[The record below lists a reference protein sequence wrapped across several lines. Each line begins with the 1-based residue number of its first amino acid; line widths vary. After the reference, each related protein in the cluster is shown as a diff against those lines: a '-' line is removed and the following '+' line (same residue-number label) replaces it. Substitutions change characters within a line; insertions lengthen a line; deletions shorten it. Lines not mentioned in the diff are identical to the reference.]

1 MSERQKSKL
10 EDRTKQLLE
19 VADRLEQFTHLS
31 DVFCPKREAARII
44 REYVGQMTL
53 FGPADSSV
61 DELAQEALRK
71 MKGK

>member
-53 FGPADSSV
+53 FGPGDSSV
-61 DELAQEALRK
+61 DEVTQEALKK